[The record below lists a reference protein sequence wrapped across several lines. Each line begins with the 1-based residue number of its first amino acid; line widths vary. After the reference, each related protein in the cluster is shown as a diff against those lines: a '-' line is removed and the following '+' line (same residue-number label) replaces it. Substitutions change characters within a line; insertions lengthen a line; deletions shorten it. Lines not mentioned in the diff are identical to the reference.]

1 MILIA
6 CSVRDLKAEVFARPF
21 FVGRAG
27 EAMRSFQDE
36 VLSGDATTS
45 LLAKHPADFEL
56 WELGSFDDELGVF
69 TANGNG
75 RLLARGSDFAK

>member
-1 MILIA
+1 MIYVA

-36 VLSGDATTS
+36 VIQGDVSQS
-45 LLAKHPADFEL
+45 LIAKHPSDFEL
-56 WELGSFDDELGVF
+56 WELGTFDDETGIF
-69 TANGNG
+69 TANGSG